1 MVSLRRLVCAVCA
14 CLAGFGALPAAG
26 EVAPA
31 QSSSIARVDIGVSE
45 WFSQG
50 ETVWSHNASG
60 LDANLGNPSS
70 KLKYKDTGT
79 NVTEISGRVQLKNK
93 IFFRGAFGYGSIG
106 GGRLTDDD
114 FLSAQ
119 GAAAQGA
126 TVSGEHRFSRTFS
139 DIGGDNLWY
148 LNGDVGATTFTFP
161 ENKGTLA
168 MFVGLQ
174 YWRERHVANGV
185 TQAECTTAS
194 SPNQDFRCSPAG
206 TVGFRNQA
214 VITNTSTWVSGRF
227 GGEVEYRV
235 DKRISIEA
243 KIAMLLSYLNNE
255 DVHHLRTDLAQDPS
269 FRMTGLGLGTNSDI
283 NLRIR
288 IWDRLY
294 LTGGY
299 RVFWNRVLVGD
310 QWKLYGS
317 DGSSSTASLT
327 QFQTLRH
334 GPTIGLTYSF

>member
-1 MVSLRRLVCAVCA
+1 
-14 CLAGFGALPAAG
+14 
-26 EVAPA
+26 
-31 QSSSIARVDIGVSE
+31 
-45 WFSQG
+45 
-50 ETVWSHNASG
+50 
-60 LDANLGNPSS
+60 
-70 KLKYKDTGT
+70 
-79 NVTEISGRVQLKNK
+79 
-93 IFFRGAFGYGSIG
+93 
-106 GGRLTDDD
+106 
-114 FLSAQ
+114 
-119 GAAAQGA
+119 
-126 TVSGEHRFSRTFS
+126 
-139 DIGGDNLWY
+139 
-148 LNGDVGATTFTFP
+148 
-161 ENKGTLA
+161 

-317 DGSSSTASLT
+317 DGSSATASLT
-327 QFQTLRH
+327 PVSNSPARTHHRADLLLLALVRRASLVARKKGIKGRGGGCLVREIRFTNDV
-334 GPTIGLTYSF
+334 

>member
-1 MVSLRRLVCAVCA
+1 MIAGRYIVGAVIGLLMSCA
-14 CLAGFGALPAAG
+14 ALPLRA

-31 QSSSIARVDIGVSE
+31 SSSSIVRVDIGLSE

-50 ETVWSHNASG
+50 NTQWSHNASA

-70 KLKYKDTGT
+70 KLQYKDTGT
-79 NVTEISGRVQLKNK
+79 NITEITGRVKLKNK
-93 IFFRGAFGYGSIG
+93 VFFRGAFGYGSIG

-126 TVSGEHRFSRTFS
+126 TVSGEHRFSRTYS

-148 LNGDVGATTFTFP
+148 LNGDIGMTTHSFP
-161 ENKGTLA
+161 ENKGSLA

-185 TQAECTTAS
+185 AQAECTTAS

-206 TVGFRNQA
+206 TVKFQNQTA
-214 VITNTSTWVSGRF
+214 ITNTSTWLSGRF
-227 GGEVEYRV
+227 GGEVEYRL

-269 FRMTGLGLGTNSDI
+269 LRMTGLGLGTNSDI
-283 NLRIR
+283 NLRIK

-299 RVFWNRVLVGD
+299 RVFWNRVLAGD

-317 DGSSSTASLT
+317 DGSSSTASLN

>member
-1 MVSLRRLVCAVCA
+1 MIALRYLVCAVIGFLVSCA
-14 CLAGFGALPAAG
+14 ALPVRA

-31 QSSSIARVDIGVSE
+31 PSSSIVRVDIGLSE

-50 ETVWSHNASG
+50 ETQWSHNASA
-60 LDANLGNPSS
+60 LDPNLGNPSS
-70 KLKYKDTGT
+70 KLQYKDTGT
-79 NVTEISGRVQLKNK
+79 NITEITGRVKLKNK
-93 IFFRGAFGYGSIG
+93 VFFRGAFGYGSIG

-126 TVSGEHRFSRTFS
+126 TVSGEHRFSRTYS

-148 LNGDVGATTFTFP
+148 LNGDIGMTTHTFP
-161 ENKGTLA
+161 ENTGSLA

-185 TQAECTTAS
+185 AQAECTTAS

-206 TVGFRNQA
+206 TIGFRNQTA
-214 VITNTSTWVSGRF
+214 ITNTSTWLSGRF
-227 GGEVEYRV
+227 GGEVEYRL

-269 FRMTGLGLGTNSDI
+269 FRMTGFGLGTNSDI

-317 DGSSSTASLT
+317 DGSSATASLN

>member
-1 MVSLRRLVCAVCA
+1 MIAIRCLVCVMCA
-14 CLAGFGALPAAG
+14 CLAGYDAPLATA

-31 QSSSIARVDIGVSE
+31 QSSGIPRAVIGLSE

-50 ETVWSHNASG
+50 ETNWSHNASG

-79 NVTEISGRVQLKNK
+79 NVTEITGRVQLKNNV
-93 IFFRGAFGYGSIG
+93 FFRGAFGFGWIG

-148 LNGDVGATTFTFP
+148 LNGDIGATTLTFP
-161 ENKGTLA
+161 ENKGTLG

-206 TVGFRNQA
+206 TVGFRNQT

-317 DGSSSTASLT
+317 DGSSSTASLN

-334 GPTIGLTYSF
+334 GPTVGLTYSF